1 MGAALRHL
9 NVEIEVVSLPDDLRR
24 SVEEAQRRQAKGN
37 VRAGVQTETTCL
49 AGSLQTTRTL

>member
-24 SVEEAQRRQAKGN
+24 SVEEAQRRKAI
-37 VRAGVQTETTCL
+37 RAGVQTETTCL